1 MSSDS
6 DNHVRLTTA
15 ERNSIILNDSR
26 GIQHPLYYVCQTKS
40 GKVQVRK
47 RKTPLVNGS
56 LQSRHAYG
64 DISSQRT
71 TTVQPRSQSTELAAR
86 SASSQHA
93 QQHIQES
100 QQQQE
105 QPQEHDHTVNYDSVS
120 NRELLERM
128 LDVLQKNVNSND
140 ENKNS
145 VENERITQENQQFID
160 NIVKANEPGVA
171 ASSSSIPTVHTEQP
185 VVQPTRIV
193 RRGRVLI

>member
-1 MSSDS
+1 MSSNS
-6 DNHVRLTTA
+6 ETNVRLTTA
-15 ERNSIILNDSR
+15 ERNSIIQNESR
-26 GIQHPLYYVCQTKS
+26 GIHHPLYYVCQTKS

-56 LQSRHAYG
+56 ITSRAPTHQTPTLTA
-64 DISSQRT
+64 
-71 TTVQPRSQSTELAAR
+71 QP
-86 SASSQHA
+86 
-93 QQHIQES
+93 
-100 QQQQE
+100 QQQA
-105 QPQEHDHTVNYDSVS
+105 PTVDYNSVT

-128 LDVLQKNVNSND
+128 LDVLQKNVHSND
-140 ENKNS
+140 EDKNS

-185 VVQPTRIV
+185 VVQPTRVV

>member
-1 MSSDS
+1 MSSSNDT
-6 DNHVRLTTA
+6 NVRLTSA
-15 ERNSIILNDSR
+15 ERNSIIQNESR
-26 GIQHPLYYVCQTKS
+26 GIHHPLYYVCQTKS

-47 RKTPLVNGS
+47 RKTPLVNGN
-56 LQSRHAYG
+56 
-64 DISSQRT
+64 ITSQAPT
-71 TTVQPRSQSTELAAR
+71 PQTPTLTAQP
-86 SASSQHA
+86 
-93 QQHIQES
+93 
-100 QQQQE
+100 QQQA
-105 QPQEHDHTVNYDSVS
+105 PTVDYNSVT

-140 ENKNS
+140 EDKNS

-185 VVQPTRIV
+185 VVQPTRVV

>member
-15 ERNSIILNDSR
+15 ERNSIIQNESR

-47 RKTPLVNGS
+47 RKTPLVNGT
-56 LQSRHAYG
+56 
-64 DISSQRT
+64 ISSQRT
-71 TTVQPRSQSTELAAR
+71 TTV
-86 SASSQHA
+86 HH

-100 QQQQE
+100 QQQE

-160 NIVKANEPGVA
+160 NIVKANEPV
-171 ASSSSIPTVHTEQP
+171 PTVHTEQP

>member
-47 RKTPLVNGS
+47 RKTPLVNGT
-56 LQSRHAYG
+56 
-64 DISSQRT
+64 ISSQRT

-93 QQHIQES
+93 
-100 QQQQE
+100 QE

-140 ENKNS
+140 EDKNS

-185 VVQPTRIV
+185 VVQPTRVV